1 VDKKSIADGSSAIKK
16 MCQHGFISM
25 SIENEFFQFRQLN
38 PDRADGL
45 FNIYLIIKAES
56 KFRSM
61 ELDSKKKSKRGNEP
75 ARVPL
80 AAARLR
86 PFFFKMKLEPMKT
99 LDDTANTR
107 PISLSDTIVSFAI
120 LVCSKQ
126 GVKSNRGPKR
136 SPESYPKR
144 QLIVW

>member
-1 VDKKSIADGSSAIKK
+1 LTCKYSQTNDSRKAQNQKVKQNIVDKKSIADGSSAIKK

-61 ELDSKKKSKRGNEP
+61 ELDSKKKASGETNQRG
-75 ARVPL
+75 
-80 AAARLR
+80 
-86 PFFFKMKLEPMKT
+86 
-99 LDDTANTR
+99 
-107 PISLSDTIVSFAI
+107 
-120 LVCSKQ
+120 CH
-126 GVKSNRGPKR
+126 
-136 SPESYPKR
+136 
-144 QLIVW
+144 